1 MDTSKIQNKE
11 LPGKLSI
18 NSSAKKKDFYTM
30 MISQPKDTMA
40 YMALKESPKDDSKYK
55 ILNAAKPEKYN
66 TNIEKTMSSK

>member
-18 NSSAKKKDFYTM
+18 NSSANKKDFYTM

-55 ILNAAKPEKYN
+55 ILNAAKSEKYN
-66 TNIEKTMSSK
+66 TNIEKTIPSK